1 MIRIA
6 LWAALALV
14 TFPAFAETPF
24 EKVPDQAI
32 EMLKKTA
39 RPKSVSTGLL
49 FVNGRYLKPSYR
61 VVRNGTALFVNGT
74 QITGQIIPW
83 TSFLATQ
90 DGYVPP
96 KPVAAAPVAKK
107 VEKKA
112 EDDDAD
118 LFDDAPA
125 AKKEKSEKDAPAA
138 AAASA
143 EPTCPFVANDRSDK
157 LLKRIDEAR
166 KDVRTHLKNGYICF
180 FGSRY
185 TRVYVPTRVA
195 RGLLDVLPEAIR
207 DANSG
212 SELSAS
218 LRAKGFPF
226 MGRELCD
233 DLIAN
238 QTDYINLVKRREQIK
253 DEEKLGLAR

>member
-1 MIRIA
+1 MIRTV
-6 LWAALALV
+6 LLTVFALATVL
-14 TFPAFAETPF
+14 ACAETPF

-96 KPVAAAPVAKK
+96 KPVAAPVPKK
-107 VEKKA
+107 TEKKA

-125 AKKEKSEKDAPAA
+125 ASKGESKAASEEP
-138 AAASA
+138 AASA
-143 EPTCPFVANDRSDK
+143 ESKFAFVANDRSDK

-185 TRVYVPTRVA
+185 TRVYVPARVA
-195 RGLLDVLPEAIR
+195 RGLLDILPEAIR
-207 DANSG
+207 DANDG
-212 SELSAS
+212 AELSAA